1 MKDDNLGQFW
11 NHRADD
17 TGPEAGSTKTMTIK
31 DSAFGPAA
39 EQLMQAGRFLY
50 GQGWSP
56 ATSSNYSVRLDA
68 DTAAITASGRH
79 KGQLMKADIL
89 AIDLQGRLLEIEDV
103 PFDPQE
109 KSSAETALHTGLYRR
124 DPNIGAVLHTHSPA
138 ATILSKFLQ
147 KDGVLVVD
155 DYEMQKALAGRHT
168 HETALTIPIF
178 PNTQDIDALAVGV
191 DNWLN
196 KHPDCVAY
204 LIAGH
209 GLYTWASDMRNCLRH
224 IEALEFICSCELEL
238 MKLYRRQ

>member
-1 MKDDNLGQFW
+1 M
-11 NHRADD
+11 
-17 TGPEAGSTKTMTIK
+17 MIK
-31 DSAFGPAA
+31 DSTFGPAA

-56 ATSSNYSVRLDA
+56 ATSSNYSVRLGA

-89 AIDLQGRLLEIEDV
+89 AIDLQGKLLEVEGTAFNPD
-103 PFDPQE
+103 E

-124 DPNIGAVLHTHSPA
+124 YPDIGAVLHTHSPA

-147 KDGVLVVD
+147 KDGVLVVE
-155 DYEMQKALAGRHT
+155 DYEMQKALTGRHT
-168 HETALTIPIF
+168 HETELAIPIF
-178 PNTQDIDALAVGV
+178 PNTQDIDALAEDV
-191 DNWLN
+191 DGWLN
-196 KHPDCVAY
+196 VHPDCVAY

-209 GLYTWASDMRNCLRH
+209 GLYTWASDMRTCLRH

-238 MKLYRRQ
+238 MKLFRKQE